1 MDYTYAMNKEAN
13 CKRVF
18 NIEIPK
24 EKVAAKFDEVFRM
37 LKKEAKVPGFRPG
50 KVPMSVIKSRF
61 GKEARAD
68 VGEQL
73 IQDAFQEV
81 IKDAKID
88 PISLPVLSEVDY
100 RDDEPIK
107 FTASIEVAPEIK
119 LEKTSGFTF
128 TKKSEVITDD
138 NVEEAY
144 KAILYMQSSIEVSE
158 DPAKEGDF
166 VTVDMKKI
174 SDPENRLKK
183 DEFKDFVIELSRDAA
198 LPAFVDNLV
207 GVRAGDEKDIT
218 VEYPADYPEK
228 SLSNA
233 KLGYSIKV
241 TAVKT
246 KVAPEFNDEFF
257 EKFGE
262 DVKSVDEL
270 KAKIR
275 LDLETRRRRE
285 IQEGLR
291 DQAIKSTITHNQFE
305 LPQSLIENYLDD
317 IVADFHERHKEDDFD
332 EAEVRDNYR
341 ALAIRMIRWDLLMHE
356 IAKQEGIKAETQD
369 VDKWIEGFADS
380 YNMNMEEAK
389 AALEKSGKVR
399 EVRETVLEAKVMSHI
414 LDGSEIVEE

>member
-1 MDYTYAMNKEAN
+1 MSEETN

-24 EKVAAKFDEVFRM
+24 ENVAAKFDEVFGM

-61 GKEARAD
+61 GKDARAD

-88 PISLPVLSEVDY
+88 PISPPVLSEVDFK
-100 RDDEPIK
+100 DDEPIK
-107 FTASIEVAPEIK
+107 FTASIEIAPAIR

-144 KAILYMQSSIEVSE
+144 RAILHMQSSLEISE
-158 DPAKEGDF
+158 EPAKEDDF
-166 VTVDMKKI
+166 VTVDMKKM

-183 DEFKDFVIELSRDAA
+183 DEFKDFVIELSKDTA

-207 GVRAGDEKDIT
+207 GVRVGDEKDIT

-228 SLSNA
+228 SLSGA

-241 TAVKT
+241 TAIKT

-262 DVKSVDEL
+262 DVKSVEEL

-275 LDLETRRRRE
+275 LDLEARRRKE
-285 IQEGLR
+285 IQESLR

-305 LPQSLIENYLDD
+305 LPQSLIENYLDN
-317 IVADFHERHKEDDFD
+317 IVADFHEKHKEGDFD
-332 EAEVRDNYR
+332 EAEVRDSYR

-356 IAKQEGIKAETQD
+356 IARQEGIKAETQD

-380 YNMNMEEAK
+380 YNMNMEQAK
-389 AALEKSGKVR
+389 TALEKSGKVQ
-399 EVRETVLEAKVMSHI
+399 EVMVTVLEAKVMSFV

>member
-1 MDYTYAMNKEAN
+1 M
-13 CKRVF
+13 
-18 NIEIPK
+18 
-24 EKVAAKFDEVFRM
+24 
-37 LKKEAKVPGFRPG
+37 
-50 KVPMSVIKSRF
+50 
-61 GKEARAD
+61 
-68 VGEQL
+68 
-73 IQDAFQEV
+73 
-81 IKDAKID
+81 
-88 PISLPVLSEVDY
+88 
-100 RDDEPIK
+100 
-107 FTASIEVAPEIK
+107 
-119 LEKTSGFTF
+119 
-128 TKKSEVITDD
+128 
-138 NVEEAY
+138 
-144 KAILYMQSSIEVSE
+144 
-158 DPAKEGDF
+158 
-166 VTVDMKKI
+166 
-174 SDPENRLKK
+174 
-183 DEFKDFVIELSRDAA
+183 IELSRDAA

>member
-1 MDYTYAMNKEAN
+1 MNKEAN